1 MEISILVLCYEYTG
15 FTKQT
20 INTILDTA
28 TLDYNLIIH
37 PNKAHSAANSNFLIN
52 RSPTE
57 YMILVDDDL
66 KFTQKGWDAKLME
79 TLTTTPNAG
88 CVVPR
93 LFSSDG
99 KNINAQSA
107 VKKDSIVTGIKAA
120 GAVMAFK
127 DCGIRN
133 DEHYVKT
140 QYNDTDFLY
149 QFIKEGMLVIVDG
162 RVDVLH
168 MKEAT
173 VGKGYTKE
181 TKANKAYF
189 NKKWGKSDS
198 TGWGTKAAIK

>member
-173 VGKGYTKE
+173 VE
-181 TKANKAYF
+181 MKANKAYF
-189 NKKWGKSDS
+189 NKKWGKSDL

>member
-1 MEISILVLCYEYTG
+1 M
-15 FTKQT
+15 
-20 INTILDTA
+20 
-28 TLDYNLIIH
+28 
-37 PNKAHSAANSNFLIN
+37 
-52 RSPTE
+52 
-57 YMILVDDDL
+57 
-66 KFTQKGWDAKLME
+66 
-79 TLTTTPNAG
+79 
-88 CVVPR
+88 
-93 LFSSDG
+93 
-99 KNINAQSA
+99 
-107 VKKDSIVTGIKAA
+107 TGIKAA

-181 TKANKAYF
+181 MKANKAYF
-189 NKKWGKSDS
+189 NKKWGKSDL

>member
-181 TKANKAYF
+181 MKANKAYF
-189 NKKWGKSDS
+189 NKKWGKSDL